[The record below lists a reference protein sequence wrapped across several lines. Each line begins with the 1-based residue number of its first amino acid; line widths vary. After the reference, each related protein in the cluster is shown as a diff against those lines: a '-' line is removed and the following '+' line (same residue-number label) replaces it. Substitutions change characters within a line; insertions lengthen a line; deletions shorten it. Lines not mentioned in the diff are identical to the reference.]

1 VIFEFS
7 PLLLALAVS
16 IVGTTLQVWH
26 RHGGPTWMFT
36 VGGFLFILGRL
47 MIAALCALVVLYFLS
62 RVHEMDRDSLLIVG
76 LPTILIFG
84 IGAWSAFVIVRS
96 VYRDAFGRSQQEAT
110 APKDRKHPG

>member
-1 VIFEFS
+1 
-7 PLLLALAVS
+7 
-16 IVGTTLQVWH
+16 
-26 RHGGPTWMFT
+26 MFT